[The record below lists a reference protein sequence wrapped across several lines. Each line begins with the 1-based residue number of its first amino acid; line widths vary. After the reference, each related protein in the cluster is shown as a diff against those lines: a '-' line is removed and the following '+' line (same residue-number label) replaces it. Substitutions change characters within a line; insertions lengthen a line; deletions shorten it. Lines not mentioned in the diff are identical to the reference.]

1 MNLEI
6 LSIRNYELTICFQI
20 SLQAS
25 SFSKYKDETQKTI
38 ELLSKTKSDLTENI
52 ERLEEVR

>member
-1 MNLEI
+1 MKI
-6 LSIRNYELTICFQI
+6 KDYICFQI

-38 ELLSKTKSDLTENI
+38 ELLSKTKSDLTGNI
-52 ERLEEVR
+52 QRLEEVR